1 MLWRILRGIPLACV
15 LAGSLTAAEKIESL
29 YDHRNAALLKPT
41 VHNLLFTSES
51 VHLFP
56 VPQDNAVGTN
66 DLGARPSNPSSIRSI
81 DSRP

>member
-41 VHNLLFTSES
+41 VH
-51 VHLFP
+51 
-56 VPQDNAVGTN
+56 
-66 DLGARPSNPSSIRSI
+66 RR
-81 DSRP
+81 